1 LKEQKRPGLG
11 SIGLIDMG
19 HAADTVLRVLA
30 ANIQTIFDVEAD
42 ILSPMPVPDEAF
54 EHRRGQYDAGLIL
67 NHLSRLC
74 LPRHRR
80 IVAITDVD
88 LCSPV
93 LTYVFGQAQL
103 GGRFA
108 ILSDFRL
115 RNTADTTCAPSA
127 LYYERIVKV
136 ALHEIGHTF
145 SLYHCEAPGCLMRMS
160 PETRDLD
167 ELAVYLC
174 NRCSFAL
181 RKNMKEV
188 GDK

>member
-1 LKEQKRPGLG
+1 MKKPARRQSS
-11 SIGLIDMG
+11 SIGLINMG
-19 HAADTVLRVLA
+19 HASDTVLRVLA

-42 ILSPMPVPDEAF
+42 ILSPMAIPDMAF

-67 NHLSRLC
+67 NHLSRLP
-74 LPRHRR
+74 LPRHLR
-80 IVAITDVD
+80 IVAITDLD
-88 LCSPV
+88 LCSPI

-103 GGRFA
+103 GGKFA
-108 ILSDFRL
+108 IVSDFRL
-115 RNTADTTCAPSA
+115 KKSADGSCTPSA

-145 SLYHCEAPGCLMRMS
+145 SLYHCEAPGCLMQMS

-167 ELAVYLC
+167 QLAIYLC

-181 RKNMKEV
+181 HKNLKEV
-188 GDK
+188 RDK